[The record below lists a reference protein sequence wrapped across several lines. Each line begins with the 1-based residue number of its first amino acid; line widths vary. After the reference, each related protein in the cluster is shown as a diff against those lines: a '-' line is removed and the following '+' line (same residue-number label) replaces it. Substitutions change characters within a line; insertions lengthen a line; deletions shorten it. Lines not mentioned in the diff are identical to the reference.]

1 MEAGRRI
8 TLNILCAALRGR
20 AALENTMA
28 NGKAGGSGSGGGRGK
43 APPPAA
49 RSGPPPAPD
58 GGKPR
63 RTLLQA
69 LIYWSAVSAVWAVIF
84 VIAFLAV
91 FAYGLPDT
99 SKLYQ
104 VQRQPSISY
113 LDRSGGLVAVRG
125 SQFAPPVNLDELP
138 PYVPAA
144 FVAIEDRR
152 FYHHFGFDPVGMVRV
167 AFVDLKAHRVVAG
180 ASTITQQLA
189 RNLFLSPDQ
198 NIRRKVQELILA
210 VWLETK
216 FSKKEIL
223 ALYLNRVY
231 FGAGAYGIEAAA
243 QRYFNV
249 PAAKLT
255 VGEAALL
262 AGLMKGPSRYSP
274 LSDTA
279 RAERRATVVLD
290 QMVATKAITTE
301 QRDNAFAQPVRV
313 SRTLASQRAQYFVD
327 WVDAEVRAILGK
339 SKDDVLQQDL
349 VVETTIDLPIQAD
362 AERAVREIQA
372 PDAVAKGVQ
381 QAALVALDGEGR
393 VRAYVGG
400 VDYSDS
406 QFDRASDARR
416 QAGSSFK
423 PFVYLTA
430 MEAGRTPD
438 TPVVDEPI
446 KIGNWE
452 PHNFTNRYLGPIT
465 LQTALAQSI
474 NTVAARLANEVGTQN
489 VARTAHRLGITS
501 PIQTDPS
508 MALGAVEVSPIEM
521 AQAYTAFDNGGYGV
535 KAYGIERIRTA
546 TGKVLYDHSVAKPAR
561 TQVIGSPALGYMVQ
575 MMRQVLVSG
584 SGAGARISG
593 YDLAGKT
600 GTTSDYRDA
609 WFVGYTGG
617 FATAVWVGKD
627 NNTPMKG
634 VTGGT
639 YPARIWKAFMSGALP
654 RLKVTAIPGGDPAAV
669 APPASGDPIG
679 DLLEQPASSAP
690 PPPAPPPNQ
699 AQAAPN
705 TAKAPEFF

>member
-1 MEAGRRI
+1 
-8 TLNILCAALRGR
+8 
-20 AALENTMA
+20 MA
-28 NGKAGGSGSGGGRGK
+28 NAKGSGSGAPQGGPGGR
-43 APPPAA
+43 APPP
-49 RSGPPPAPD
+49 SQPPQGAPP
-58 GGKPR
+58 KPR
-63 RTLLQA
+63 RTLPQA
-69 LIYWSAVSAVWAVIF
+69 ILYWGAVAGVWLVIF
-84 VIAFLAV
+84 SAAFLAV

-125 SQFAPPVNLDELP
+125 SQFAPPVNLDQLP

-152 FYHHFGFDPVGMVRV
+152 FYHHFGFDPVGMVRMV
-167 AFVDLKAHRVVAG
+167 FVDLQKRRYAQG

-231 FGAGAYGIEAAA
+231 FGEGAYGIEAAS
-243 QRYFNV
+243 QRYFAK
-249 PAAKLT
+249 PASQLT

-274 LSDTA
+274 IGDTA

-290 QMVATKAITTE
+290 EMVRNRAITPS
-301 QRDNAFAQPVRV
+301 QRDNAFAQPIRV
-313 SRTLASQRAQYFVD
+313 SRTLANQHAQYFVD
-327 WVDAEVRAILGK
+327 WVDSEVRGILGR

-349 VVETTIDLPIQAD
+349 VVETTIDLPIQTD
-362 AERAVREIQA
+362 AERAIQTA
-372 PDAVAKGVQ
+372 AAADAKAKGVQ
-381 QAALVALDGEGR
+381 QAAMVALDGEGR
-393 VRAYVGG
+393 VRAFVGG
-400 VDYSDS
+400 LDYNDS
-406 QFDRASDARR
+406 QFNRASDARR
-416 QAGSSFK
+416 QAGSAFK

-430 MEAGRTPD
+430 VENGRTPD

-452 PHNFTNRYLGPIT
+452 PHNFTGRYLGAIT

-489 VARTAHRLGITS
+489 VARTAHRLGIVS
-501 PIQTDPS
+501 PIQTEPS
-508 MALGAVEVSPIEM
+508 MALGAVEVSPVEM
-521 AQAYTAFDNGGYGV
+521 AQAYAAFANGGYAV

-546 TGKVLYDHSVAKPAR
+546 SGTVLYDHSVAKAER
-561 TQVIGSPALGYMVQ
+561 ALVIQPQPLSYMIQ
-575 MMRQVLVSG
+575 MMRQVLISG
-584 SGAGARISG
+584 SGASARIGG

-617 FATAVWVGKD
+617 FVASVWVGRD
-627 NNTPMKG
+627 NNTPMKS
-634 VTGGT
+634 VTGGSF
-639 YPARIWKAFMSGALP
+639 PARVWRTFMLSALP
-654 RLKVTAIPGGDPAAV
+654 RLKVSAIPGGEPVAAPAASD
-669 APPASGDPIG
+669 AIG
-679 DLLEQPASSAP
+679 DLLVAPPTNLELPSAP
-690 PPPAPPPNQ
+690 PPPGQ
-699 AQAAPN
+699 GAQAPS
-705 TAKAPEFF
+705 KDKPPEFF

>member
-1 MEAGRRI
+1 MNSEQ
-8 TLNILCAALRGR
+8 AA
-20 AALENTMA
+20 
-28 NGKAGGSGSGGGRGK
+28 GGGRGK
-43 APPPAA
+43 GPRASGSGSSKPSAPRPSPA
-49 RSGPPPAPD
+49 R
-58 GGKPR
+58 PR
-63 RTLLQA
+63 RTGLQA
-69 LIYWSAVSAVWAVIF
+69 FLYWSAVAAVWGLIF
-84 VIAFLAV
+84 GVAFLAV

-152 FYHHFGFDPVGMVRV
+152 FYHHFGFDPIGMVRMV
-167 AFVDLKAHRVVAG
+167 FVDLRQHRFAQG

-198 NIRRKVQELILA
+198 TIRRKVQELILA

-231 FGAGAYGIEAAA
+231 FGEGAYGIEAAA
-243 QRYFNV
+243 QRYFNK
-249 PAAKLT
+249 PASQLT

-262 AGLMKGPSRYSP
+262 AGMMKGPSRYSP
-274 LSDTA
+274 ISDTA

-290 QMVATKAITTE
+290 EMVKTKAITPA
-301 QRDNAFAQPVRV
+301 QRDMAFAQPVRV
-313 SRTLASQRAQYFVD
+313 SRTLASQHAQYFVD
-327 WVDAEVRAILGK
+327 WVDSEVRAILGR

-349 VVETTIDLPIQAD
+349 VVETTIDLPIQTD
-362 AERAVREIQA
+362 AERAIQTA
-372 PDAVAKGVQ
+372 AAADAKARGVQ
-381 QAALVALDGEGR
+381 QAALVAVDGEGR
-393 VRAYVGG
+393 VRAFVGG
-400 VDYSDS
+400 EDYTDS
-406 QFDRASDARR
+406 QFDRAADARR

-430 MEAGRTPD
+430 MENGRTPD

-452 PHNFTNRYLGPIT
+452 PHNFTGKYLGPIT

-474 NTVAARLANEVGTQN
+474 NTVAARLANELGTQN
-489 VARTAHRLGITS
+489 VARTARRLGITS

-508 MALGAVEVSPIEM
+508 MALGAVEVSPLEM
-521 AQAYTAFDNGGYGV
+521 AQAYAAFSNGGYAV

-546 TGKVLYDHSVAKPAR
+546 SGKILYDHGVAKPERAK
-561 TQVIGSPALGYMVQ
+561 VIEAQPLDYMVQ

-584 SGAGARISG
+584 SGVSARISG

-600 GTTSDYRDA
+600 GTTQDYRDA

-627 NNTPMKG
+627 NNTPMKS

-639 YPARIWKAFMSGALP
+639 FPARVWRTFMASALP
-654 RLKVTAIPGGDPAAV
+654 RLRVSTIPGGVPSAAV
-669 APPASGDPIG
+669 PASGDPIG
-679 DLLEQPASSAP
+679 DLLLAPSSNP
-690 PPPAPPPNQ
+690 ELP
-699 AQAAPN
+699 AAPQPPG
-705 TAKAPEFF
+705 AQPGKAVTPEFF

>member
-1 MEAGRRI
+1 
-8 TLNILCAALRGR
+8 
-20 AALENTMA
+20 MA
-28 NGKAGGSGSGGGRGK
+28 NGKADGSGPGGNANGGDQRPRAPRPPRPSKPAKGGG
-43 APPPAA
+43 
-49 RSGPPPAPD
+49 GPPRA
-58 GGKPR
+58 R

-69 LIYWSAVSAVWAVIF
+69 ILYWGAVTAVWLVIF
-84 VIAFLAV
+84 GVAFLAV

-113 LDRSGGLVAVRG
+113 LDRSGALVAVRG
-125 SQFAPPVNLDELP
+125 SQFAPPVNLDQLP

-167 AFVDLKAHRVVAG
+167 VFVDLSRRRFAQG

-198 NIRRKVQELILA
+198 TIRRKVQELILA
-210 VWLETK
+210 VWLESK

-243 QRYFNV
+243 QRYFAV
-249 PAAKLT
+249 PASKLT

-290 QMVATKAITTE
+290 QMVQTHAITPE

-313 SRTLASQRAQYFVD
+313 SRTLANQRAQYFVD

-362 AERAVREIQA
+362 AERAIREAAA
-372 PDAVAKGVQ
+372 PDAQARGVQ

-400 VDYSDS
+400 VDYADS
-406 QFDRASDARR
+406 QFDRASGARR

-452 PHNFTNRYLGPIT
+452 PHNFTNKYLGPIT

-489 VARTAHRLGITS
+489 VARTAHRLGITT
-501 PIQTDPS
+501 PVQTDPS
-508 MALGAVEVSPIEM
+508 MALGAVEVSPLEM

-546 TGKVLYDHSVAKPAR
+546 AGKVLYDHSVAKPPLA
-561 TQVIGSPALGYMVQ
+561 QVIGSPSLQYMNQ
-575 MMRQVLVSG
+575 MMRQVMISG
-584 SGAGARISG
+584 SGAGARIG
-593 YDLAGKT
+593 GFDMGGKT
-600 GTTSDYRDA
+600 GTTSDFRDA

-617 FATAVWVGKD
+617 FAAAVWVGKD
-627 NNTPMKG
+627 NNAPMKN
-634 VTGGT
+634 VTGGSF
-639 YPARIWKAFMSGALP
+639 PARIWKTFMTGALP
-654 RLKVTAIPGGDPAAV
+654 RLKVSTIPGGDPIPV
-669 APPASGDPIG
+669 PASGDPIG
-679 DLLEQPASSAP
+679 DILDGANSSLAPA
-690 PPPAPPPNQ
+690 
-699 AQAAPN
+699 AAPAAN
-705 TAKAPEFF
+705 GKPPEFY

>member
-1 MEAGRRI
+1 
-8 TLNILCAALRGR
+8 
-20 AALENTMA
+20 MA
-28 NGKAGGSGSGGGRGK
+28 NGKAGGSGSGGDRG
-43 APPPAA
+43 AA
-49 RSGPPPAPD
+49 SATAD
-58 GGKPR
+58 GGPRPR
-63 RTLLQA
+63 RTLLQG
-69 LIYWSAVSAVWAVIF
+69 LLYWSAVTAVWLVIF
-84 VIAFLAV
+84 GAAFLAV

-167 AFVDLKAHRVVAG
+167 VFVDLSRRKFAQG

-198 NIRRKVQELILA
+198 TIRRKVQELILA
-210 VWLETK
+210 VWLESK

-243 QRYFNV
+243 QRYFAV
-249 PAAKLT
+249 PASQLT

-290 QMVATKAITTE
+290 QMVQTHAITPQ
-301 QRDNAFAQPVRV
+301 QRDSAFAQPVRV
-313 SRTLASQRAQYFVD
+313 SRTLANQRAQYFVD
-327 WVDAEVRAILGK
+327 WVDAEVRSILGK

-362 AERAVREIQA
+362 AERAIRQAAA
-372 PDAVAKGVQ
+372 PDAVARGVQ
-381 QAALVALDGEGR
+381 QAALVAMDGEGR

-406 QFDRASDARR
+406 QFDRASGARR
-416 QAGSSFK
+416 QAGSAFK

-489 VARTAHRLGITS
+489 VARTAHRLGITT

-508 MALGAVEVSPIEM
+508 MALGAVEVSPLEM

-546 TGKVLYDHSVAKPAR
+546 TGKVLYDHSVAKPAPVE
-561 TQVIGSPALGYMVQ
+561 VIGSPSLQYMNQ
-575 MMRQVLVSG
+575 MMRQVMISG
-584 SGAGARISG
+584 SGAGARIGG
-593 YDLAGKT
+593 YDMAGKT
-600 GTTSDYRDA
+600 GTTSDFRDA

-617 FATAVWVGKD
+617 FAAAVWVGKD
-627 NNTPMKG
+627 NDTPMKN
-634 VTGGT
+634 VTGGSF
-639 YPARIWKAFMSGALP
+639 PARIWKAFMTSALP
-654 RLKVTAIPGGDPAAV
+654 RLKVSAIPGGEPV
-669 APPASGDPIG
+669 PVPASGDPIG
-679 DLLEQPASSAP
+679 DLLEGAASGAP
-690 PPPAPPPNQ
+690 PA
-699 AQAAPN
+699 AAPAGN
-705 TAKAPEFF
+705 GKPPEFY

>member
-1 MEAGRRI
+1 
-8 TLNILCAALRGR
+8 
-20 AALENTMA
+20 MA
-28 NGKAGGSGSGGGRGK
+28 NGKSGGSAGGRGQGPG
-43 APPPAA
+43 APRGGPRRAA
-49 RSGPPPAPD
+49 AAGP
-58 GGKPR
+58 KPR
-63 RTLLQA
+63 RTPLQA
-69 LIYWSAVSAVWAVIF
+69 LAYWSAVAAIWLVIF
-84 VIAFLAV
+84 TAAFLAV

-99 SKLYQ
+99 SKLYD
-104 VQRQPSISY
+104 VHRQPSISY

-125 SQFAPPVNLDELP
+125 SQFAPPVNLDQLP

-152 FYHHFGFDPVGMVRV
+152 FYHHFGFDPVGMARMVV
-167 AFVDLKAHRVVAG
+167 VDLSKHRYAQG

-231 FGAGAYGIEAAA
+231 FGAGAYGIEAAS
-243 QRYFNV
+243 QRYFNK
-249 PAAKLT
+249 PASQLT

-290 QMVATKAITTE
+290 QMVQIKAITPE

-313 SRTLASQRAQYFVD
+313 SRTLANQRAQYFVD

-362 AERAVREIQA
+362 AERAVQQGTGA
-372 PDAVAKGVQ
+372 DARARGVE

-400 VDYSDS
+400 ADYADS
-406 QFDRASDARR
+406 QFDRASGARR

-430 MEAGRTPD
+430 MENGRTPD

-489 VARTAHRLGITS
+489 VARTAHRLGIAS

-508 MALGAVEVSPIEM
+508 MALGAVEVSPLEM
-521 AQAYTAFDNGGYGV
+521 AQAYAAFGNGGYAV

-546 TGKVLYDHSVAKPAR
+546 TGKVLYDHSVAKPAETR
-561 TQVIGSPALGYMVQ
+561 VIGSPAINYMNQ

-584 SGAGARISG
+584 SGAGARIGG

-617 FATAVWVGKD
+617 FVASVWVGKD
-627 NNTPMKG
+627 NNTPMRA

-639 YPARIWKAFMSGALP
+639 FPARIWKAFMTGALP
-654 RLKVTAIPGGDPAAV
+654 RLKVTTIPGVEPPPQE
-669 APPASGDPIG
+669 PPATSDLIG
-679 DLLEQPASSAP
+679 DLLEKPASSNPEAP
-690 PPPAPPPNQ
+690 QPPPAQVPANK
-699 AQAAPN
+699 
-705 TAKAPEFF
+705 TPEFF

>member
-1 MEAGRRI
+1 MAKSAG
-8 TLNILCAALRGR
+8 
-20 AALENTMA
+20 
-28 NGKAGGSGSGGGRGK
+28 GSGGGRGK
-43 APPPAA
+43 
-49 RSGPPPAPD
+49 GPGPTPGGSRQPSRPAPQA
-58 GGKPR
+58 KPR
-63 RTLLQA
+63 RTGLQA
-69 LIYWSAVSAVWAVIF
+69 FLYWSAVAAVWLVIF
-84 VIAFLAV
+84 GVAFLAV

-152 FYHHFGFDPVGMVRV
+152 FYHHFGFDPVGMVRMV
-167 AFVDLKAHRVVAG
+167 FVDLKQRRFAQG

-198 NIRRKVQELILA
+198 TIRRKVQELILA
-210 VWLETK
+210 VWLESK

-223 ALYLNRVY
+223 SLYLNRVY
-231 FGAGAYGIEAAA
+231 FGAGAYGIEAAS

-249 PAAKLT
+249 PASKLT

-290 QMVATKAITTE
+290 QMVATKAITPQ

-327 WVDAEVRAILGK
+327 WVDSEVRSILGR

-362 AERAVREIQA
+362 AERAIREAAA
-372 PDAVAKGVQ
+372 PDAVARGVQ

-400 VDYSDS
+400 VDYSES

-465 LQTALAQSI
+465 LQTALAQSV

-489 VARTAHRLGITS
+489 VARTAHRLGITT

-508 MALGAVEVSPIEM
+508 MALGAVEVAPIEM
-521 AQAYTAFDNGGYGV
+521 AQAYSAFANGGFGV

-546 TGKVLYDHSVAKPAR
+546 TGKVLYDHSVAKPPR
-561 TQVIGSPALGYMVQ
+561 VQVIGNPALQYMNQ

-584 SGAGARISG
+584 SGAGARVGG

-617 FATAVWVGKD
+617 FTAAVWVGKD
-627 NNTPMKG
+627 NNTPMKA

-639 YPARIWKAFMSGALP
+639 FPARIWRSFMTGALP
-654 RLKVTAIPGGDPAAV
+654 RLRVSTIPGGDPVPQA
-669 APPASGDPIG
+669 PASGDPIG
-679 DLLEQPASSAP
+679 DLLEGASSAP
-690 PPPAPPPNQ
+690 PA
-699 AQAAPN
+699 AQAPAAPG
-705 TAKAPEFF
+705 KGPEFF

>member
-1 MEAGRRI
+1 
-8 TLNILCAALRGR
+8 
-20 AALENTMA
+20 MA
-28 NGKAGGSGSGGGRGK
+28 NGKAGGSGGGRGK
-43 APPPAA
+43 GPPAPKAQPPQPPKAPPPT
-49 RSGPPPAPD
+49 
-58 GGKPR
+58 GGKAR
-63 RTLLQA
+63 RTPLQA
-69 LIYWSAVSAVWAVIF
+69 VLYWGAVSAVWLLIF
-84 VIAFLAV
+84 GVAFLAV

-125 SQFAPPVNLDELP
+125 SQFAPPVNLDQLP

-152 FYHHFGFDPVGMVRV
+152 FYHHFGFDPVGMVRMV
-167 AFVDLKAHRVVAG
+167 FVDMRQHRFAQG

-198 NIRRKVQELILA
+198 TIRRKVQELILA
-210 VWLETK
+210 VWLESK

-223 ALYLNRVY
+223 SLYLNRVY
-231 FGAGAYGIEAAA
+231 FGAGAYGIEAAS

-249 PAAKLT
+249 PASKLT

-290 QMVATKAITTE
+290 QMVQIKAITAE

-327 WVDAEVRAILGK
+327 WVDSEVRAILGK

-362 AERAVREIQA
+362 AERAIKEAQA

-406 QFDRASDARR
+406 QFDRASGAKR

-501 PIQTDPS
+501 DIQTQPS

-546 TGKVLYDHSVAKPAR
+546 AGKVLYDHSVAKPAR
-561 TQVIGSPALGYMVQ
+561 VQVINNPPLTYMNQ

-584 SGAGARISG
+584 SGGGARVPG

-600 GTTSDYRDA
+600 GTTTDYRDA

-617 FATAVWVGKD
+617 FVAAVWVGRD

-634 VTGGT
+634 VTGGAF
-639 YPARIWKAFMSGALP
+639 PARIWRAFMTGALP
-654 RLKVTAIPGGDPAAV
+654 RLRVSTIPGGEPVPQAAAV
-669 APPASGDPIG
+669 SGDPIG
-679 DLLEQPASSAP
+679 DILEGSSSPAG
-690 PPPAPPPNQ
+690 PPAPPS
-699 AQAAPN
+699 AGTAP
-705 TAKAPEFF
+705 AKGAGPEFF